1 MKSIPHVISWNLTKA
16 CNLLCSHCYLL
27 ADNIQH
33 LDQTDTNLS
42 GATLSQDTINFNKVQ
57 CGTASTADE
66 LDTVTALRVIDEIAE
81 LNPNYNTDFDRR
93 RTSLTKRPL

>member
-27 ADNIQH
+27 ADNIQQ
-33 LDQTDTNLS
+33 LDQANTNLS
-42 GATLSQDTINFNKVQ
+42 SATPSQGTLNFNQMQ

-66 LDTVTALRVIDEIAE
+66 LDTDRSEERRVGKECRSRWS
-81 LNPNYNTDFDRR
+81 PYH
-93 RTSLTKRPL
+93 